1 MADKN
6 TFNSHLELTVNE
18 GMDSPVSEKSIDVI
32 GMEDSPEVSTG
43 TASKRIARSPLD
55 ANQQLKFTKYGD
67 YDRCTSNVSTSPNL
81 VNYLSSPNLSPA
93 NKSTLT
99 LKLKTPTNNFVI
111 MSNFSK
117 NYQNDQTLRQG
128 ITELSK
134 HVGIQSVKKLRNGKL
149 GITLQNPKELSKL
162 RNNDFKNLNI
172 FKQNPK
178 LILSLPSTFETRKQ
192 KSPLYPVVIKNVYS
206 TNDDISDLLNKNGFE
221 CKFVKQLEN
230 RRQETNT
237 DHKLAYLVHENDRE
251 NLIKFGFSIDFFHY
265 VCELPNFLKYTKQ
278 CYRCW
283 DFGHTREN

>member
-43 TASKRIARSPLD
+43 TASKRPARSPLD

-117 NYQNDQTLRQG
+117 NYHNAQTLRQG

-134 HVGIQSVKKLRNGKL
+134 HVGIQSVKKLR
-149 GITLQNPKELSKL
+149 KE
-162 RNNDFKNLNI
+162 
-172 FKQNPK
+172 
-178 LILSLPSTFETRKQ
+178 
-192 KSPLYPVVIKNVYS
+192 
-206 TNDDISDLLNKNGFE
+206 
-221 CKFVKQLEN
+221 
-230 RRQETNT
+230 
-237 DHKLAYLVHENDRE
+237 
-251 NLIKFGFSIDFFHY
+251 
-265 VCELPNFLKYTKQ
+265 
-278 CYRCW
+278 
-283 DFGHTREN
+283 